1 MLTLWLLPLVPIIG
15 ACVVLGAGRAATRF
29 TADNRALMLGTAA
42 AAVLVINLAIAFW
55 AATLVPSAEWPWWGP
70 VLRPH
75 LAVVGIARIMI
86 VLVPVI
92 ALPVVAYA
100 VSSMR
105 ADTGLARLIALL
117 VAFTGAMELLVIAS
131 DLLTLLV
138 GWELV
143 GAASWALIGF
153 EWRDASRPRAAL
165 DAFIVVRVGDL
176 GLYLAAGA
184 LFAATGSLDLA
195 ALGVLH
201 GTALTIVAGGILV
214 AAAAKSAQ
222 LPFSPWLF
230 SAMAGPTPASALLHS
245 ATMVAA
251 GAYLLARVAPALTG
265 AVWFGPAVAWLGLA
279 TALAAGVVATLQ
291 SDLKRALAASTSA
304 QYGLML
310 VAIGAGVPAAAA
322 VHLVAHAAFK
332 ALLFLGAGVVLHAAG
347 TLDLSK
353 LRLGAALPRVAR
365 LFGIG
370 TLALAAVP
378 PLGGAY
384 SKEQVLAAAAGGPM
398 GTPLLAAGV
407 LVAGFLSA
415 LYAGRLQLLAFGPGR
430 GLDASGGDGG
440 GYSGGDG
447 GGDGGGYSGG
457 YRGGRAGDSSPVS
470 YPASYPSR
478 TVLASLGF
486 LALISLALGIL
497 WLPYGSRVVQW
508 AAGSALAR
516 ASAWTLSASLGTIVV
531 AAATDWL
538 LWRRDALV
546 SLYIPDRTRNRIAH
560 WLGIPTLASVLIVRP
575 ILSLAQ
581 SLAIFDDRVI
591 AAGTRV
597 AVGIATAI
605 SQLAAWGS
613 ERSLDALV
621 TLVVR
626 GAEGVAR
633 ASSVADDSGVDA
645 AVEHVARGVG
655 VVGEDSRRLQTGL
668 AHQYYVILA
677 VGLIVIVAVAALGR
691 STYDFTFG
699 AILGR

>member
-15 ACVVLGAGRAATRF
+15 ACVVLGAERITTRF
-29 TADNRALMLGTAA
+29 TTGDRALVFGVLG
-42 AAVLVINLAIAFW
+42 AAVLAITLAIAIW

-105 ADTGLARLIALL
+105 DDAGLARLVALL
-117 VAFTGAMELLVIAS
+117 VAFTGAMELLVTAS
-131 DLLTLLV
+131 DLLTVLV

-184 LFAATGSLDLA
+184 LFAATGSLDIA

-279 TALAAGVVATLQ
+279 TALAGGVVATLQ

-332 ALLFLGAGVVLHAAG
+332 ALLFLGAGVVLHSAG

-353 LRLGAALPRVAR
+353 LRLGTALPRVAR
-365 LFGIG
+365 LFGVG

-384 SKEQVLAAAAGGPM
+384 SKEQVLAAATGGPTAM
-398 GTPLLAAGV
+398 PLLAVGV

-415 LYAGRLQLLAFGPGR
+415 LYAGRLQLLAFGPGN
-430 GLDASGGDGG
+430 GLDKSGGHER
-440 GYSGGDG
+440 GYSHD
-447 GGDGGGYSGG
+447 
-457 YRGGRAGDSSPVS
+457 RSPV
-470 YPASYPSR
+470 SYPSR

-497 WLPYGSRVVQW
+497 WLPGVSRVVQW

-516 ASAWTLSASLGTIVV
+516 ASAWMLIASLGTIVL
-531 AAATDWL
+531 AALTDWL
-538 LWRRDALV
+538 LWRRSALV
-546 SLYIPDRTRNRIAH
+546 SLYIRNRTRNRIAH
-560 WLGIPTLASVLIVRP
+560 WLGIPTLASALIVRP
-575 ILSLAQ
+575 TLLLAH

-591 AAGTRV
+591 AGGTRV
-597 AVGIATAI
+597 AVAIATAI

-613 ERSLDALV
+613 ERSLDTLV
-621 TLVVR
+621 ALVVR
-626 GAEGVAR
+626 GTEGVAH

-645 AVEHVARGVG
+645 AVERVARGVG

-677 VGLIVIVAVAALGR
+677 VGLVVIVAVAVVGR

>member
-15 ACVVLGAGRAATRF
+15 ACVVLGTGRLTTRL
-29 TADNRALMLGTAA
+29 TSNTRALVPGVAGV
-42 AAVLVINLAIAFW
+42 AVLLVTLGIAIW
-55 AATLVPSAEWPWWGP
+55 AVNDVHGAAWPWWGP
-70 VLRPH
+70 ILRPH
-75 LAVVGIARIMI
+75 VAVTGIARIMV

-100 VSSMR
+100 SSSMR
-105 ADTGLARLIALL
+105 DDTGLARLIALL

-184 LFAATGSLDLA
+184 FLAATGSLDLD
-195 ALGVLH
+195 ALGALH
-201 GTALTIVAGGILV
+201 GTALTVVAGGILI

-230 SAMAGPTPASALLHS
+230 SAMKGPTPASAFLHS

-251 GAYLLARVAPALTG
+251 GAYLLARVAPSLTE
-265 AVWFGPAVAWLGLA
+265 AAWFGPTVAWLGLA

-322 VHLVAHAAFK
+322 VHLVAHAALK

-353 LRLGAALPRVAR
+353 LRLGNALPRVAR
-365 LFGIG
+365 LFGVG

-384 SKEQVLAAAAGGPM
+384 SKEQVLAAAAGGSG
-398 GTPLLAAGV
+398 GTLLLAIGV

-415 LYAGRLQLLAFGPGR
+415 LYAGRLQLLAFAPDPEDSRGR
-430 GLDASGGDGG
+430 SHD
-440 GYSGGDG
+440 
-447 GGDGGGYSGG
+447 
-457 YRGGRAGDSSPVS
+457 RRPPVS
-470 YPASYPSR
+470 YPSR
-478 TVLASLGF
+478 AVVASLGF
-486 LALISLALGIL
+486 LALTSVALGVL
-497 WLPYGSRVVQW
+497 WLPKVSRVMQRT
-508 AAGSALAR
+508 AGSELAH
-516 ASAWTLSASLGTIVV
+516 APGWTLIASLGTIVL
-531 AAATDWL
+531 AALTDWL
-538 LWRRDALV
+538 LWRRNALV
-546 SLYIPDRTRNRIAH
+546 SLHIPDRTRNRIAH

-575 ILSLAQ
+575 ILFLTQ

-605 SQLAAWGS
+605 SQLAAWGG
-613 ERSLDALV
+613 ERSLDTLVALV
-621 TLVVR
+621 GR
-626 GAEGVAR
+626 GTEGIAR
-633 ASSVADDSGVDA
+633 ASSFADDSGIDV

-655 VVGEDSRRLQTGL
+655 VAGEDSRRLQTGL

-691 STYDFTFG
+691 SSYEFTFD

>member
-1 MLTLWLLPLVPIIG
+1 MVTLWILPLVPIIG
-15 ACVVLGAGRAATRF
+15 ASVVLGAGRITTRL
-29 TADNRALMLGTAA
+29 TTGDRALVLGIVGG
-42 AAVLVINLAIAFW
+42 AVLLITLAVAIW
-55 AATLVPSAEWPWWGP
+55 AATLMPSAEWPWWGP
-70 VLRPH
+70 VFHPH

-105 ADTGLARLIALL
+105 DDTGLARLIALL

-143 GAASWALIGF
+143 GAASWGLIGF
-153 EWRDASRPRAAL
+153 EWQDASRLKAAL

-184 LFAATGSLDLA
+184 LFAATGSLDIDT
-195 ALGVLH
+195 LGVLH
-201 GTALTIVAGGILV
+201 GPALAVVAGGILV

-251 GAYLLARVAPALTG
+251 GAYLLARVAPALAG
-265 AVWFGPAVAWLGLA
+265 AAWFGPTVAWLGLA

-353 LRLGAALPRVAR
+353 LRLGTALPRVAR
-365 LFGIG
+365 LFGVG

-384 SKEQVLAAAAGGPM
+384 SKEQVLAAAAGGSA
-398 GTPLLAAGV
+398 GTPVLAIGV
-407 LVAGFLSA
+407 LIAGFLSA
-415 LYAGRLQLLAFGPGR
+415 LYAGRLQLLAFGPRSSLGDAGDR
-430 GLDASGGDGG
+430 GEVYKGD
-440 GYSGGDG
+440 YSGN
-447 GGDGGGYSGG
+447 
-457 YRGGRAGDSSPVS
+457 SS
-470 YPASYPSR
+470 PASYPTSHPSR

-486 LALISLALGIL
+486 LALISLALGSL
-497 WLPYGSRVVQW
+497 WLPGGSRVVQW
-508 AAGSALAR
+508 AAGRALAG
-516 ASAWTLSASLGTIVV
+516 ASAWTLIVSLGTIV
-531 AAATDWL
+531 AAAVTDWV

-546 SLYIPDRTRNRIAH
+546 SLYIPDRARNRIAH

-575 ILSLAQ
+575 TLSLAH

-597 AVGIATAI
+597 AVGIATAV
-605 SQLAAWGS
+605 SQLAAWGG
-613 ERSLDALV
+613 ERSLDTLV
-621 TLVVR
+621 ALVVR
-626 GAEGVAR
+626 GTEGIAR

-677 VGLIVIVAVAALGR
+677 VGLLVIVAVAVVGR
-691 STYDFTFG
+691 STYDFSFD

>member
-15 ACVVLGAGRAATRF
+15 ACVVLGTGRAATRF

-42 AAVLVINLAIAFW
+42 AAVLVITIAVAIR

-105 ADTGLARLIALL
+105 DDTGLGRLVALL

-143 GAASWALIGF
+143 GAASWALISF
-153 EWRDASRPRAAL
+153 EWRDASRPKAAL

-184 LFAATGSLDLA
+184 LFAATGSLDLDT
-195 ALGVLH
+195 LSVLH
-201 GTALTIVAGGILV
+201 GPALAVVAGGILV

-251 GAYLLARVAPALTG
+251 GAYLLARVAPAFAG
-265 AVWFGPAVAWLGLA
+265 AAWFGPAVAWLGLT
-279 TALAAGVVATLQ
+279 TALAAGMVATLQ

-332 ALLFLGAGVVLHAAG
+332 ALLFLGAGVVLHSAG

-353 LRLGAALPRVAR
+353 LRLGTALPRVAR
-365 LFGIG
+365 LFGVG

-384 SKEQVLAAAAGGPM
+384 SKEQVLAAAAGGST
-398 GTPLLAAGV
+398 GTPVLAIGA
-407 LVAGFLSA
+407 LIAGFLSA
-415 LYAGRLQLLAFGPGR
+415 LYAGRLQLLAFGPGS
-430 GLDASGGDGG
+430 GLDDSDGHGGV
-440 GYSGGDG
+440 
-447 GGDGGGYSGG
+447 
-457 YRGGRAGDSSPVS
+457 YRGDYSGDSSPAS
-470 YPASYPSR
+470 YPTSHPSR

-497 WLPYGSRVVQW
+497 WLPGGSRVVQW
-508 AAGSALAR
+508 AAGSALAG
-516 ASAWTLSASLGTIVV
+516 ASAWTLIVSLGTVV
-531 AAATDWL
+531 IAALTDWV
-538 LWRRDALV
+538 LWRRDALA

-560 WLGIPTLASVLIVRP
+560 WFGIPTLASVLIVRP
-575 ILSLAQ
+575 ILFLAQ

-597 AVGIATAI
+597 AVRIATGI

-613 ERSLDALV
+613 ERSLDMLV
-621 TLVVR
+621 ALVVR
-626 GAEGVAR
+626 GTEGVAR
-633 ASSVADDSGVDA
+633 ASSVADDSGVDR
-645 AVEHVARGVG
+645 AVEQVARGVG

>member
-15 ACVVLGAGRAATRF
+15 ACVVLGAERITTRF
-29 TADNRALMLGTAA
+29 TTVDRALVLGLLG
-42 AAVLVINLAIAFW
+42 AAVLVVTLAIAIW

-75 LAVVGIARIMI
+75 LAVVGIARIMV
-86 VLVPVI
+86 VLVPMI
-92 ALPVVAYA
+92 ALPVVSYA

-105 ADTGLARLIALL
+105 DDTGLARLVALL

-201 GTALTIVAGGILV
+201 GAALTIVAGGILV

-245 ATMVAA
+245 TTMVAA

-265 AVWFGPAVAWLGLA
+265 AAWFGPAVAWLGLA

-378 PLGGAY
+378 PLGGAF

-407 LVAGFLSA
+407 LIAGFLSA
-415 LYAGRLQLLAFGPGR
+415 LYAGRLQLLAFGPRR
-430 GLDASGGDGG
+430 GLDDSGGDGG
-440 GYSGGDG
+440 GY
-447 GGDGGGYSGG
+447 
-457 YRGGRAGDSSPVS
+457 AGDSSPAS
-470 YPASYPSR
+470 YPASYPASHPTSSPSR
-478 TVLASLGF
+478 TVFASLGF

-497 WLPYGSRVVQW
+497 WFPDGSRVVQR
-508 AAGSALAR
+508 AAGSALAA
-516 ASAWTLSASLGTIVV
+516 ASAWTLIVSLGTIVV
-531 AAATDWL
+531 AALTDWL
-538 LWRRDALV
+538 LWRSDALV
-546 SLYIPDRTRNRIAH
+546 SLYIPDRTRNQIAH
-560 WLGIPTLASVLIVRP
+560 WLGIPTLASVIIVRP
-575 ILSLAQ
+575 ILFLAH

-597 AVGIATAI
+597 AAGIATAI

-613 ERSLDALV
+613 ERSLDTLV

-626 GAEGVAR
+626 GTEGVAR
-633 ASSVADDSGVDA
+633 VSSVADDSGVDA
-645 AVEHVARGVG
+645 AVEQVARGVG
-655 VVGEDSRRLQTGL
+655 IVGEDSRRLQTGL

-677 VGLIVIVAVAALGR
+677 VGLIAIVAVAALGR
-691 STYDFTFG
+691 STYGFTFG
-699 AILGR
+699 TILGR

>member
-1 MLTLWLLPLVPIIG
+1 MLTLWLLPLLPIIG
-15 ACVVLGAGRAATRF
+15 ACVVLGAGRI
-29 TADNRALMLGTAA
+29 TARRSSSNRALALGVAGV
-42 AAVLVINLAIAFW
+42 AVLLVTLAVAIW
-55 AATLVPSAEWPWWGP
+55 AVTDMHGAAWPWWGP
-70 VLRPH
+70 ILRPH
-75 LAVVGIARIMI
+75 VAVVGIARIMI

-100 VSSMR
+100 SSSMR
-105 ADTGLARLIALL
+105 DDVGLARLIALL

-143 GAASWALIGF
+143 GVASWALIGF
-153 EWRDASRPRAAL
+153 EWRDASRPKAAL
-165 DAFIVVRVGDL
+165 DAFIVVRLGDL

-184 LFAATGSLDLA
+184 LFAATGSLDLD
-195 ALGVLH
+195 ALGALH
-201 GTALTIVAGGILV
+201 GTALTVVAGGILV

-230 SAMAGPTPASALLHS
+230 SAMEGPTPASALLHS

-251 GAYLLARVAPALTG
+251 GAYLLARVAPILAQAT
-265 AVWFGPAVAWLGLA
+265 WFGPTVAWLGLA

-353 LRLGAALPRVAR
+353 LRLGTALPRVAR

-384 SKEQVLAAAAGGPM
+384 SKEQVLSAATSGSM
-398 GTPLLAAGV
+398 GSPLLAAGV
-407 LVAGFLSA
+407 LIAGFLSA
-415 LYAGRLQLLAFGPGR
+415 LYAGRLQLLAFAPDNDR
-430 GLDASGGDGG
+430 D
-440 GYSGGDG
+440 
-447 GGDGGGYSGG
+447 
-457 YRGGRAGDSSPVS
+457 DSEGHSHDRRSPV
-470 YPASYPSR
+470 SYPSR

-486 LALISLALGIL
+486 LALVSVALGIL
-497 WLPYGSRVVQW
+497 WLPNLSRVVQRTT
-508 AAGSALAR
+508 GSALAHV
-516 ASAWTLSASLGTIVV
+516 SEWTLIASLGTIVV
-531 AAATDWL
+531 AALSDWL
-538 LWRRDALV
+538 LWRRNALV
-546 SLYIPDRTRNRIAH
+546 SLYIPDGTRNRIAH
-560 WLGIPTLASVLIVRP
+560 WLGIPTFASMLIVRP

-605 SQLAAWGS
+605 SQLAAWRT
-613 ERSLDALV
+613 ERGLD
-621 TLVVR
+621 TLVVLIAR
-626 GAEGVAR
+626 GTEGVAR

-655 VVGEDSRRLQTGL
+655 VVGHDSRRLQTGL
-668 AHQYYVILA
+668 AHQYYVMLA
-677 VGLIVIVAVAALGR
+677 VGLVIIVAVAIIGR
-691 STYDFTFG
+691 STSDFMGSFTFDT
-699 AILGR
+699 ILGR

>member
-1 MLTLWLLPLVPIIG
+1 MTGELSVELIMLSLWLLPLVPIVG
-15 ACVVLGAGRAATRF
+15 AAVVLGAGRVATRF
-29 TADNRALMLGTAA
+29 TANDRALVLGTVS
-42 AAVLVINLAIAFW
+42 AAVLFITLAVAIW
-55 AATLVPSAEWPWWGP
+55 AATLMPGAQWPWWGP

-75 LAVVGIARIMI
+75 VAVVGIARIMI

-105 ADTGLARLIALL
+105 DDTGLARLIALL
-117 VAFTGAMELLVIAS
+117 VAFTGAMELLVIAA
-131 DLLTLLV
+131 DLLSLLV

-153 EWRDASRPRAAL
+153 EWRDASRPKAAL

-184 LFAATGSLDLA
+184 LFAATGSLDLD
-195 ALGVLH
+195 ALGALH
-201 GTALTIVAGGILV
+201 GTALTIVAGSILV

-251 GAYLLARVAPALTG
+251 GAYLLARVTPAFMG
-265 AVWFGPAVAWLGLA
+265 AAWFGPAVAWLGLA

-332 ALLFLGAGVVLHAAG
+332 ALLFLGAGVVLHSAG

-353 LRLGAALPRVAR
+353 LRLGTALPRVTR
-365 LFGIG
+365 LFGVG

-384 SKEQVLAAAAGGPM
+384 SKEQVLAAAAGGSA
-398 GTPLLAAGV
+398 GTPVLAIGA
-407 LVAGFLSA
+407 LIAGFLSA
-415 LYAGRLQLLAFGPGR
+415 LYAGRLQLLAFGPGS
-430 GLDASGGDGG
+430 GLDDSDGHG
-440 GYSGGDG
+440 SV
-447 GGDGGGYSGG
+447 
-457 YRGGRAGDSSPVS
+457 YRGDYSGDSSPGS
-470 YPASYPSR
+470 YPTSHPSR
-478 TVLASLGF
+478 TVLASLSF
-486 LALISLALGIL
+486 LALISLALGVL
-497 WLPYGSRVVQW
+497 WLPGGSRVVQW
-508 AAGSALAR
+508 AAGSALAG
-516 ASAWTLSASLGTIVV
+516 ASAWTLIVSLGTIVI
-531 AAATDWL
+531 AALTDWL
-538 LWRRDALV
+538 LWQRDALV

-575 ILSLAQ
+575 TLFLAQ
-581 SLAIFDDRVI
+581 SLASFDDRVI

-597 AVGIATAI
+597 AVRIATGI
-605 SQLAAWGS
+605 SQLAARDS
-613 ERSLDALV
+613 ERSLDTLV
-621 TLVVR
+621 ALVVR
-626 GAEGVAR
+626 GTEGVAR

-655 VVGEDSRRLQTGL
+655 IVGEDSRRLQAGL

-699 AILGR
+699 TILGR